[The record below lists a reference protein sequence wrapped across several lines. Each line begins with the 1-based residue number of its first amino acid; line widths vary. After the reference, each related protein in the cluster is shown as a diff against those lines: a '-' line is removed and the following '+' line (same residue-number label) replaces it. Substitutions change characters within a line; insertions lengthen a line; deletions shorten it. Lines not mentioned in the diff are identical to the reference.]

1 MRVCI
6 LGENLTSLTLAKAL
20 LRLKIRVD
28 IISNNKKVLYPKS
41 RSLGI
46 SKSNIDYFNNHI
58 VDIKKLSW
66 NLDKIE
72 IFTDNIMNKNLLN
85 FDNDRK
91 FLFSTIKNYQL
102 FNLLKK
108 EVIKFKSF
116 KKKKVFINNNYDLII
131 NTDFNHYITKKF
143 FYKRLGKDYHGS
155 AYTTIIKH
163 KKISNNTATQIFTI
177 NGPIA
182 YLPISNYETSLVF
195 SINKKMNFDN
205 EFIKSQIKKFNLK
218 YKILK
223 ISNIEKF
230 NLSSFHLRSYYHKNI
245 LAFGDLIHRVHP
257 LAGQGFNM
265 TLRDIQS
272 LVEIINDQISL
283 GLPIDSSICR
293 EFEKK
298 NKHKNFIFS
307 QGIDLI
313 YEFFNFE
320 RKTDNIFLNKTINLF
335 GKNKS
340 IMKTLSNIADNGYLT

>member
-1 MRVCI
+1 MNQIYHFVSSNFIVKIKIIMRVCI

-72 IFTDNIMNKNLLN
+72 IFTDNILNKNLLN

-143 FYKRLGKDYHGS
+143 FYKKLEKDYHGS

-182 YLPISNYETSLVF
+182 YLPISNYR
-195 SINKKMNFDN
+195 
-205 EFIKSQIKKFNLK
+205 
-218 YKILK
+218 
-223 ISNIEKF
+223 NI
-230 NLSSFHLRSYYHKNI
+230 SSFFY
-245 LAFGDLIHRVHP
+245 
-257 LAGQGFNM
+257 
-265 TLRDIQS
+265 
-272 LVEIINDQISL
+272 
-283 GLPIDSSICR
+283 
-293 EFEKK
+293 
-298 NKHKNFIFS
+298 
-307 QGIDLI
+307 
-313 YEFFNFE
+313 
-320 RKTDNIFLNKTINLF
+320 
-335 GKNKS
+335 
-340 IMKTLSNIADNGYLT
+340 